1 MKINTWRLIALTVLN
16 LLILLHVWAW
26 FMWGFRAFGHSDP
39 REFFV
44 MLGTGAVGIG
54 AVIMIVATIGTV
66 LGGRIFCGWACH
78 MGAWREFA
86 LWTQAK
92 LKIKRQI
99 LHSRLTYVL
108 PVMLAVGWMLHYGVP
123 TTWQESGFPTEFY
136 WDASD
141 VTPFAD
147 TSSPDRVHIPGV
159 FAALFVLVF
168 MVQFFV
174 GSKGVCRYLCPF
186 APFFRAADK
195 IAIFRL
201 RAVNNS
207 CDGCNECNRVC
218 LMGIDVVGELKEHG
232 QVNDSQCVKCF
243 TCVDACHTK
252 TIGYTAKSVDSLG
265 IERTAPK
272 RPWLKRL
279 QPFALDLVL
288 AAAIVAVFWLVPF
301 ENLALIIGEDG
312 EGFMLLVPL
321 ILFAGLVVFN
331 TVQKAIGKTNKAPE
345 PELIQIGGRLPK
357 KALKN
362 ERSRKWNSLGK
373 GWRG

>member
-1 MKINTWRLIALTVLN
+1 M
-16 LLILLHVWAW
+16 
-26 FMWGFRAFGHSDP
+26 
-39 REFFV
+39 
-44 MLGTGAVGIG
+44 
-54 AVIMIVATIGTV
+54 
-66 LGGRIFCGWACH
+66 
-78 MGAWREFA
+78 
-86 LWTQAK
+86 
-92 LKIKRQI
+92 
-99 LHSRLTYVL
+99 
-108 PVMLAVGWMLHYGVP
+108 
-123 TTWQESGFPTEFY
+123 
-136 WDASD
+136 
-141 VTPFAD
+141 
-147 TSSPDRVHIPGV
+147 
-159 FAALFVLVF
+159 
-168 MVQFFV
+168 
-174 GSKGVCRYLCPF
+174 
-186 APFFRAADK
+186 
-195 IAIFRL
+195 
-201 RAVNNS
+201 
-207 CDGCNECNRVC
+207 
-218 LMGIDVVGELKEHG
+218 
-232 QVNDSQCVKCF
+232 
-243 TCVDACHTK
+243 DACHTK

-345 PELIQIGGRLPK
+345 PELIQIGGRLPR